1 MSRVTGRPTW
11 QRWGVVGLGLWLIH
25 ATPAR
30 ADIYTWL
37 DDRGVQNF
45 VDNQAAI
52 PERYRDQ
59 ARLMIESTASAETEP
74 ASTPI
79 ETVPSLQEEKP
90 APPRPEGQGALAV
103 ALAETLGLATRPTP
117 QQAAIVLLERGIL
130 PPAGWMLDEPV
141 DPRWMTDLAH
151 SLLAA
156 SATGQI
162 GQSPETAFRTLEAV
176 AADVGIALVALE
188 LPRPSEPAVVA
199 APPQAVVVE
208 RIFVPAFS
216 IHRGRFFHQPGLPKR
231 FFTDHRHFYKSDPH
245 SRHTRAY
252 HRHPSMGNFVKVPR
266 VGGHGFR
273 GERGHRWVFRQS
285 RPGATGSP
293 WRFER

>member
-1 MSRVTGRPTW
+1 MSRVPGRPTW
-11 QRWGVVGLGLWLIH
+11 QRWGVLGLGLWLIH

-37 DDRGVQNF
+37 DNRGVHNF
-45 VDNQAAI
+45 VDDRASI

-90 APPRPEGQGALAV
+90 APPGPEGQGALAV
-103 ALAETLGLATRPTP
+103 ALAERLGLATRPTP
-117 QQAAIVLLERGIL
+117 LQAAIVLLERGIL
-130 PPAGWMLDEPV
+130 PPAGWMLDQAV

-162 GQSPETAFRTLEAV
+162 GQSSETALRILEAV
-176 AADVGIALVALE
+176 AADMGIALVALE
-188 LPRPSEPAVVA
+188 LPPLSEPAVTA
-199 APPQAVVVE
+199 APPTPVVVE
-208 RIFVPAFS
+208 RIFVSAFA
-216 IHRGRFFHQPGLPKR
+216 IRRGRFFHPPRLPKR
-231 FFTDHRHFYKSDPH
+231 FFTDHRHFYEGDPH
-245 SRHTRAY
+245 SRHTRVH
-252 HRHPSMGNFVKVPR
+252 HRRPPIGNFVKVPR
-266 VGGHGFR
+266 VGRHGLR
-273 GERGHRWVFRQS
+273 GGRGHRRVFRQS
-285 RPGATGSP
+285 RPGVTGST
-293 WRFER
+293 WRIER